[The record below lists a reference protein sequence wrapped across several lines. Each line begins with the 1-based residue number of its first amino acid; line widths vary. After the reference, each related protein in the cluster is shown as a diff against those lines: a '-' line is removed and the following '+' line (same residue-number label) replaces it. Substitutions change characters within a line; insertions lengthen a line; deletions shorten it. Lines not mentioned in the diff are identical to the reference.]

1 MFGFPSG
8 RHVMKIAPFTM
19 RLVSATKQLL
29 RGMKENDQME
39 MARGIEDVGF
49 WTARTTAELI
59 SGQEEGEE
67 NLDVYKK
74 AMHALFEAQRVSVR
88 ARKQLGQES
97 NYGMVSTVPSTTDAL
112 WSVACFLSGPLL
124 IYAASQL
131 ESKWLSHAVALIGLG
146 IVGAQVHSK
155 RHSADTVENKV
166 LSTETALI
174 PYSRLNNEMP
184 ES

>member
-19 RLVSATKQLL
+19 RLVSATKQL
-29 RGMKENDQME
+29 MKGIQSNDPME

-67 NLDVYKK
+67 NLDIYKK

-88 ARKQLGQES
+88 ARKQLGQQS
-97 NYGMVSTVPSTTDAL
+97 NYGMVNSSPSTTGAL

-131 ESKWLSHAVALIGLG
+131 ESKWLSHAVALVGLG
-146 IVGAQVHSK
+146 IVGSQVHEK
-155 RHSADTVENKV
+155 WHSSEEMKDKV
-166 LSTETALI
+166 LSTGTAMI
-174 PYSRLNNEMP
+174 PYSTLNDVTP